1 MKEIHENISS
11 IQKYEFIY
19 ELSAIRPVQFL
30 LSKKE
35 IRQKEMHLTL
45 HHRKL
50 SMTESLN
57 KDHVVKSLIEI
68 KIKERGK
75 RHVGIERLHKMKFVL
90 ELIHSFTVEDV

>member
-1 MKEIHENISS
+1 
-11 IQKYEFIY
+11 
-19 ELSAIRPVQFL
+19 
-30 LSKKE
+30 
-35 IRQKEMHLTL
+35 
-45 HHRKL
+45 
-50 SMTESLN
+50 MTESLN